1 MALSTITAKTK
12 ITASTLN
19 TVINAVN
26 AIQTATPNAYI
37 TERWS
42 SGTSWYRRWSDG
54 WIEQGGMVAYTSN
67 ISSGKNADMTLT
79 FNTPFNDTK
88 YTLVATSNRSNC
100 YTYEGSPS
108 PYDYQNRF
116 TTATVISFRNVNQSE
131 TSTGTKGA
139 TWYACG
145 Y

>member
-42 SGTSWYRRWSDG
+42 SGTSWYRKWSDG
-54 WIEQGGMVAYTSN
+54 WIEQGGRLSGTPARFFSN
-67 ISSGKNADMTLT
+67 KTLT
-79 FNTPFNDTK
+79 FNKSFTTTN
-88 YTLVATSNRSNC
+88 YTLCGITELIDSANVGASV
-100 YTYEGSPS
+100 
-108 PYDYQNRF
+108 
-116 TTATVISFRNVNQSE
+116 TATLVYNKRSTTQLIIGSGSYDNGNFIQAIS
-131 TSTGTKGA
+131 
-139 TWYACG
+139 WYACRILRL
-145 Y
+145 